1 MQLENYSTKYQVQIQ
16 QYELTETQ
24 LQFTDYPSNNIQQA
38 SDRHHPI
45 VCFNQERDLV
55 CYFALQEHHDFE
67 SYSTH
72 SSTLLLRCFSTDT
85 RFLHQGYATAALQ
98 HLPAFIAEYY
108 PHITSIVLGVNIDNT
123 TAQALYA
130 KCQFKDTGQRVQ
142 WRKGTLM
149 IMELVLS
156 K

>member
-1 MQLENYSTKYQVQIQ
+1 MQLENYATAHKRQLE
-16 QYELTETQ
+16 QYELTEAQ
-24 LQFTDYPSNNIQQA
+24 LAYTDYPNNNIQQA
-38 SDRHHPI
+38 SDKHHPI
-45 VCFNQERDLV
+45 VCFNQDRHLV
-55 CYFALQEHHDFE
+55 CYFALQEHHEFE
-67 SYSTH
+67 SYTTH

-98 HLPAFIAEYY
+98 HLPAFITEYY
-108 PHITSIVLGVNIDNT
+108 PHITSVVLGVNIDNA

-130 KCQFKDTGQRVQ
+130 KCQFKDSGQRVQ

>member
-1 MQLENYSTKYQVQIQ
+1 MQLENYATAHKRQLE
-16 QYELTETQ
+16 QYELTEAQ
-24 LQFTDYPSNNIQQA
+24 LAYTDYPNNNIQQA
-38 SDRHHPI
+38 SDKHHPI
-45 VCFNQERDLV
+45 VCFNQDRHLV
-55 CYFALQEHHDFE
+55 CYFALQEHHEFE
-67 SYSTH
+67 SYTTH

-98 HLPAFIAEYY
+98 ELPVFIAEYY

-123 TAQALYA
+123 TAQALYT
-130 KCQFKDTGQRVQ
+130 KCQFKDSGQRVQ

>member
-1 MQLENYSTKYQVQIQ
+1 MQLENYATAHKRQLE
-16 QYELTETQ
+16 QYELTEAQ
-24 LQFTDYPSNNIQQA
+24 LAYTDYPNNNIQQA
-38 SDRHHPI
+38 SDKHHPI
-45 VCFNQERDLV
+45 VCFNQGRHLV
-55 CYFALQEHHDFE
+55 CYFALQEHHEFE
-67 SYSTH
+67 SYTTH

-108 PHITSIVLGVNIDNT
+108 PHITSIVLGVNIDNA

-130 KCQFKDTGQRVQ
+130 KCQFKDSGQRVQ

>member
-1 MQLENYSTKYQVQIQ
+1 MQLENYATAHKRQLE
-16 QYELTETQ
+16 QYELTEAQ
-24 LQFTDYPSNNIQQA
+24 LAYTDYPNNNIQQA
-38 SDRHHPI
+38 SDKHHPI
-45 VCFNQERDLV
+45 VCFNQDRHLV
-55 CYFALQEHHDFE
+55 CYFALQDHHEFE
-67 SYSTH
+67 SYTTH

-123 TAQALYA
+123 TAQALYT
-130 KCQFKDTGQRVQ
+130 KCQFKDSGQRVQ

>member
-1 MQLENYSTKYQVQIQ
+1 MQLENYATAHKRQLE
-16 QYELTETQ
+16 QYELTEAQ
-24 LQFTDYPSNNIQQA
+24 LAYTDYPNNNIQQA
-38 SDRHHPI
+38 SDKHHPI
-45 VCFNQERDLV
+45 VCFNQDRHLV
-55 CYFALQEHHDFE
+55 CYFALQEHHEFE
-67 SYSTH
+67 SYTTH

-108 PHITSIVLGVNIDNT
+108 PHITSIVLCVNIDNT
-123 TAQALYA
+123 TAQALYT
-130 KCQFKDTGQRVQ
+130 KCQFKDSGQRVQ

>member
-1 MQLENYSTKYQVQIQ
+1 M
-16 QYELTETQ
+16 
-24 LQFTDYPSNNIQQA
+24 
-38 SDRHHPI
+38 
-45 VCFNQERDLV
+45 CFNQDRHLV
-55 CYFALQEHHDFE
+55 CYFALQEHHEFE
-67 SYSTH
+67 SYTTH

-98 HLPAFIAEYY
+98 ELPAFIAEYY

-123 TAQALYA
+123 TAQALYT
-130 KCQFKDTGQRVQ
+130 KCQFKDSGQRVQ

>member
-1 MQLENYSTKYQVQIQ
+1 MQLENYATAHKRQLE
-16 QYELTETQ
+16 QYELTEAQ
-24 LQFTDYPSNNIQQA
+24 LAYTDYPNNNIQQA
-38 SDRHHPI
+38 SDKHHPI
-45 VCFNQERDLV
+45 VCFNQDRHLV
-55 CYFALQEHHDFE
+55 CYFALQEHHEFE
-67 SYSTH
+67 SYTTH

-98 HLPAFIAEYY
+98 ELPAFIAEYY

-123 TAQALYA
+123 TAQALYT
-130 KCQFKDTGQRVQ
+130 KCQFKDSGQRVQ

>member
-1 MQLENYSTKYQVQIQ
+1 MQLENYATAHKRQLE
-16 QYELTETQ
+16 QYELTEAQ
-24 LQFTDYPSNNIQQA
+24 LAYTDYPNNNIQQA
-38 SDRHHPI
+38 SDKHHPI
-45 VCFNQERDLV
+45 VCFNQDRHLV
-55 CYFALQEHHDFE
+55 CYFALQEHHEFE
-67 SYSTH
+67 SYTTH

-98 HLPAFIAEYY
+98 ELPAFIAEYY
-108 PHITSIVLGVNIDNT
+108 PHIPSIVLGVNIDNT
-123 TAQALYA
+123 TAQALYT
-130 KCQFKDTGQRVQ
+130 KCQFKDSGQRVQ